1 MNRFNLTFRGEIIA
15 GHDPEQVRTS
25 LARELAIEDP
35 ARLQDYFSGD
45 PVVLRRNM
53 ERKEAAEL
61 YARLQQMGIQVE
73 LVKIPDRGSLQSDAK
88 LKTPAGAGPG
98 RTEAPPDSSH
108 SVSEALR
115 KADLAA
121 QQSLPEED
129 KAELA
134 AREKA
139 LKRAL
144 KAKQKETG
152 RRNKAAPPDKATS
165 PRMSAAQ
172 AAKLKAQLQRQA
184 EAAARRQ
191 AELELSRTRELA
203 RQAAAQAEHERLEA
217 EQRQRLEVE
226 RAEQARREAEERLRL
241 EVARAERERAQ
252 RERIEAE
259 RAEQARLEAQ
269 ERARREAARQEKV
282 RIEAERAEQAR
293 REAAER
299 ERLAAEKAAQRE
311 QEKRRAE
318 QLAARV
324 QVENAR
330 RKREQAAEA
339 ARRKLEEARN
349 KARLQAELEEQAAQR
364 REMEEQAIQ
373 RAAVELAHKP
383 GLKPMDARIRTRLET
398 PSRQRQSA
406 ETAPGGKRKRQ
417 AGAPNLYHLRPFRN
431 TPEIR
436 ARAGQSY
443 RIMRLAF
450 TGAAIALV
458 AGLAMGIRLLSLP
471 PPATVTGATAVTIP
485 PQEGPLLLAGD
496 HLLLHDRAGVS
507 GADIVLGDLGL
518 SSLQAPLAFDA
529 AGRLLAPGQL
539 AGKTGTPQLLRCTLA
554 QRHCE
559 PVSPVLADTAVSALA
574 VHPIDG
580 SLFIADARAG
590 ELLRL
595 GAEGEVLARVAAEIP
610 PAPVLRLDSGLL
622 MMNSALGPAISVFRY
637 EDEAFGQQLD
647 EILLLPPGSDES
659 TRVRDF
665 IWSGEHWWV
674 LLEQGTSGGVGL
686 YRFDSQW
693 QLLDQPRLTGGSR
706 PTGLVNWGTRILVQD
721 PSQLA
726 VQRFNSAGEAEAVL
740 ISGALAGLA
749 ESQAHR
755 SSLVLLGWRIGLAL
769 CLLAAIAGLC
779 LGALHRVRSLVYKSC
794 RERGAEPI
802 DKLADSIEWID
813 AAPERAASLGRT
825 GIAYTVLAMGLVL
838 GAIGLGVSS
847 LQLSALLVTLA
858 GPAAALLL
866 LQRSEPEHIGI
877 LGAQLLLVD
886 HEGMYQLGGGS
897 RIHYRGPF
905 LMIDDVAVFTGTRL
919 LPAFSPAAIAT
930 RVAPVAA
937 EGIRVDRKIVT
948 VKLLQSRHPLALG
961 VVAIAI
967 AIASAAALLS
977 LQGIF

>member
-88 LKTPAGAGPG
+88 LRTPAGAGVG
-98 RTEAPPDSSH
+98 RAETPPDSSH

-152 RRNKAAPPDKATS
+152 RRKKAAPPGKATS

-172 AAKLKAQLQRQA
+172 AAKLKAQLQQQA

-191 AELELSRTRELA
+191 AELELSRTRELN
-203 RQAAAQAEHERLEA
+203 RQAVAQAEHERLEA
-217 EQRQRLEVE
+217 ERRQRLEVE

-269 ERARREAARQEKV
+269 EQARREAARQEKA

-349 KARLQAELEEQAAQR
+349 KARLQAELEEQAAQH

-436 ARAGQSY
+436 ARAGQSH
-443 RIMRLAF
+443 RIMRLGF
-450 TGAAIALV
+450 TGAAIALA

-471 PPATVTGATAVTIP
+471 PPATVTGATAVAIP
-485 PQEGPLLLAGD
+485 PQEGPLLLAGE

-507 GADIVLGDLGL
+507 GADIVLDDLGL

-529 AGRLLAPGQL
+529 SGRLLAPGQL
-539 AGKTGTPQLLRCTLA
+539 SGETGTPHLLRCTLA

-559 PVSPVLADTAVSALA
+559 PVS
-574 VHPIDG
+574 
-580 SLFIADARAG
+580 
-590 ELLRL
+590 
-595 GAEGEVLARVAAEIP
+595 
-610 PAPVLRLDSGLL
+610 PVLRLDSGLL
-622 MMNSALGPAISVFRY
+622 MMNSALGPAISVYRY

-647 EILLLPPGSDES
+647 EILLLPPGSDGS
-659 TRVRDF
+659 TPVRDF

-674 LLEQGTSGGVGL
+674 LLAQDTGGLGL

-693 QLLDQPRLTGGSR
+693 QLVDQPRLPGGSR
-706 PTGLVNWGTRILVQD
+706 PTGLVNWGTRTLVED

-726 VQRFNSAGEAEAVL
+726 VQRFNSAGETEAAL
-740 ISGALAGLA
+740 ISGALTGLA

-779 LGALHRVRSLVYKSC
+779 LGALHQVRSLVYKSC

-866 LQRSEPEHIGI
+866 LQRSEPEHMGI

>member
-25 LARELAIEDP
+25 LARELAIDDP

-152 RRNKAAPPDKATS
+152 RRKKAAPPGKATS

-172 AAKLKAQLQRQA
+172 AAKLKAQLQQQA
-184 EAAARRQ
+184 KAAARRQ
-191 AELELSRTRELA
+191 AELELSRTRELN
-203 RQAAAQAEHERLEA
+203 RQAVAQAEHERLEA
-217 EQRQRLEVE
+217 ERRQRLEVE

-269 ERARREAARQEKV
+269 EQARREAARQEKA
-282 RIEAERAEQAR
+282 RIETERAEQAR

-436 ARAGQSY
+436 ARAGQSH
-443 RIMRLAF
+443 RIMRLGF
-450 TGAAIALV
+450 TGAAIALA

-471 PPATVTGATAVTIP
+471 PPATVTGATAVAIP
-485 PQEGPLLLAGD
+485 PQEGPLLLAGE

-507 GADIVLGDLGL
+507 GADIVLDDLGL

-529 AGRLLAPGQL
+529 SGRLLAPGQL
-539 AGKTGTPQLLRCTLA
+539 SGETGTPHLLRCTLA

-595 GAEGEVLARVAAEIP
+595 GAEGAVLARAPADIP

-622 MMNSALGPAISVFRY
+622 MMNSALGPAISVYRY

-647 EILLLPPGSDES
+647 EILLLPPGSDGS
-659 TRVRDF
+659 TPVRDF

-674 LLEQGTSGGVGL
+674 LLAQDTGGLGL

-693 QLLDQPRLTGGSR
+693 QLVDQPRLPGGSR
-706 PTGLVNWGTRILVQD
+706 PTGLVNWGTRTLVED

-726 VQRFNSAGEAEAVL
+726 VQRFNSAGETEAAL
-740 ISGALAGLA
+740 ISGALTGLA

-779 LGALHRVRSLVYKSC
+779 LGALHQVRSLVYKSC

-930 RVAPVAA
+930 RVVPVAA

-961 VVAIAI
+961 AVAIAI
-967 AIASAAALLS
+967 AIAAAAALLS